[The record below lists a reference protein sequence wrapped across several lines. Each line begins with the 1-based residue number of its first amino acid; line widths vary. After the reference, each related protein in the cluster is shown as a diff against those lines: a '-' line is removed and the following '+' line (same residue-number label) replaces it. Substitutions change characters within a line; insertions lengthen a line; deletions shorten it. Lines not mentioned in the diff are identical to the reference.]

1 MAELVDARDSKSRDG
16 NIVRVRFPL
25 WAPTEDISAD
35 VVELVDT
42 HASGACAR
50 KSVWVQVPPSAQKNN
65 REYGCFSFHL
75 YFSLFT
81 KKFVKL
87 YLQKV

>member
-50 KSVWVQVPPSAQKNN
+50 KSVWVQVPPSVQKNN
-65 REYGCFSFHL
+65 LFSGCFSFFL
-75 YFSLFT
+75 IYFLKEKNGELHS
-81 KKFVKL
+81 
-87 YLQKV
+87 QKG